1 MVSIVV
7 YTSVKVMKRKRD
19 RFQILIAGICLA
31 VSIAAVNSYVIG
43 EYNRQAREA
52 QERANHR
59 VNGGLVIY
67 ADFFGINYAQRN
79 RTFVLCFCTI
89 AFAVSFWQRGR
100 WVILAAYVLC
110 FLLIY
115 QWLDWVNEGLS
126 MNDLYMAE
134 SPYLLRLASTA
145 DWTLFI
151 VLASSFLLLILRSFR
166 NPRKIAES
174 QA

>member
-1 MVSIVV
+1 
-7 YTSVKVMKRKRD
+7 MKRKLD

-31 VSIAAVNSYVIG
+31 ASIAAVSSYVIG
-43 EYNRQAREA
+43 EYNRQASEA
-52 QERANHR
+52 QERANHQ
-59 VNGGLVIY
+59 VNGGFVIY

-79 RTFVLCFCTI
+79 RNFVLFLCVI
-89 AFAVSFWQRGR
+89 AFAASFWQRGR

-115 QWLDWVNEGLS
+115 QWLDWVREGLS

-134 SPYLLRLASTA
+134 SPYLLRLASPA
-145 DWTLFI
+145 DWALI
-151 VLASSFLLLILRSFR
+151 AVLASSFLLLILRSVR